1 MNLWNLLV
9 MANKASYYVCNKY
22 QVTEATSEKEEDKVI
37 PLLRLSEMYLIAI
50 EAGPETEAQRLW
62 KEFLSARN
70 LVNCRFTF
78 GGCAA
83 ESGYYCRIP
92 ERILWGRRYFFFC
105 INV

>member
-62 KEFLSARN
+62 KEFLSARIWLLQIYLRMLRCGKRLLLQN
-70 LVNCRFTF
+70 TGKNFMGKALLFS
-78 GGCAA
+78 A
-83 ESGYYCRIP
+83 
-92 ERILWGRRYFFFC
+92 
-105 INV
+105 